1 MKRSTKKNFKKF
13 TGIGKN
19 NINVIYNEVG
29 LNTRLF
35 QVFIKPKQDRIVN
48 YLLKKLSFNK
58 TLKIKI
64 KKIINF
70 YINIKTYKGL
80 RHQSKQPVRGQR
92 THTNAKT
99 VKKLSKVTA
108 FLSANTQKLKS
119 NYDKK
124 KPVSKPKKK

>member
-1 MKRSTKKNFKKF
+1 MKKSTKKNFKK
-13 TGIGKN
+13 TAGIGNK

-29 LNTRLF
+29 LNPRIF
-35 QVFIKPKQDRIVN
+35 QVVLKPKQERAIN
-48 YLLKKLSFNK
+48 YLVKKLSFNK

-99 VKKLSKVTA
+99 VKKLSKFA
-108 FLSANTQKLKS
+108 AALSTNQQVKNT
-119 NYDKK
+119 YEKK
-124 KPVSKPKKK
+124 KSISKAKKK

>member
-1 MKRSTKKNFKKF
+1 MKRSTKKNFKKIA
-13 TGIGKN
+13 GIGNK
-19 NINVIYNEVG
+19 NINIIYSEIG
-29 LNTRLF
+29 LNPRIF
-35 QVFIKPKQDRIVN
+35 QVVVKPKQDRTLN
-48 YLLKKLSFNK
+48 YLIKKISFNK

-99 VKKLSKVTA
+99 VKKLAKFTA
-108 FLSANTQKLKS
+108 ITTGQQNKN
-119 NYDKK
+119 NYEKK
-124 KPVSKPKKK
+124 KSISTKAKKK

>member
-1 MKRSTKKNFKKF
+1 MKKSTKKNFKK
-13 TGIGKN
+13 TAGIGNK

-29 LNTRLF
+29 LNPRIF
-35 QVFIKPKQDRIVN
+35 QVVLKPKQERAIN
-48 YLLKKLSFNK
+48 YLVKKLSFNK

-99 VKKLSKVTA
+99 VKKLSK
-108 FLSANTQKLKS
+108 FQPSLSTKQQEKKT
-119 NYDKK
+119 YKK
-124 KPVSKPKKK
+124 KKSISKAKKK

>member
-1 MKRSTKKNFKKF
+1 MKRSTKKNFKKIA
-13 TGIGKN
+13 GIGNK
-19 NINVIYNEVG
+19 NINVIYNDVG
-29 LNTRLF
+29 LNPRVF
-35 QVFIKPKQDRIVN
+35 QVVLKPKQDRSVN
-48 YLLKKLSFNK
+48 YLIKKMSFNK

-99 VKKLSKVTA
+99 VKKLSKFIAVATGQQTK
-108 FLSANTQKLKS
+108 N
-119 NYDKK
+119 NYEKK
-124 KPVSKPKKK
+124 KSISKAKKK

>member
-1 MKRSTKKNFKKF
+1 MKRSTKKNFKKIA
-13 TGIGKN
+13 GIGNK
-19 NINVIYNEVG
+19 NINIIYNDVG
-29 LNTRLF
+29 LNPRIF
-35 QVFIKPKQDRIVN
+35 QVVLKPKQDRSVN
-48 YLLKKLSFNK
+48 YLIKKMSFNK

-99 VKKLSKVTA
+99 VKKLAKFVVAATGQTPK
-108 FLSANTQKLKS
+108 N
-119 NYDKK
+119 NYEKK
-124 KPVSKPKKK
+124 KSISTKAKKK

>member
-1 MKRSTKKNFKKF
+1 MKKSTKKNFKK
-13 TGIGKN
+13 TAGIGNK

-29 LNTRLF
+29 LNPRIF
-35 QVFIKPKQDRIVN
+35 QVVLKPKQERAIN
-48 YLLKKLSFNK
+48 YLVKKLSFNK

-99 VKKLSKVTA
+99 VKKLSKFA
-108 FLSANTQKLKS
+108 AALSTNQQVKNT
-119 NYDKK
+119 YEKK
-124 KPVSKPKKK
+124 KINI

>member
-1 MKRSTKKNFKKF
+1 MKKSTKKNFKK
-13 TGIGKN
+13 TAGIGNK

-29 LNTRLF
+29 LNPRIF
-35 QVFIKPKQDRIVN
+35 QVVLKPKQERAIN
-48 YLLKKLSFNK
+48 YLVKKLSFNK

-99 VKKLSKVTA
+99 VKKLSNFA
-108 FLSANTQKLKS
+108 AALSTNQQVKNT
-119 NYDKK
+119 YEKK
-124 KPVSKPKKK
+124 KSISKAKKK

>member
-1 MKRSTKKNFKKF
+1 MKKSTKKNFKK
-13 TGIGKN
+13 TAGIGNK

-29 LNTRLF
+29 LNPRIF
-35 QVFIKPKQDRIVN
+35 QVALKPKQERAIN
-48 YLLKKLSFNK
+48 YLVKKLSFNK

-99 VKKLSKVTA
+99 VKKLSKFA
-108 FLSANTQKLKS
+108 AALSTNQQVKNT
-119 NYDKK
+119 YEKK
-124 KPVSKPKKK
+124 KSISKAKKK